1 MKALEK
7 NIAIEGRH
15 LVKDFNPGGA
25 ATKVLKDVSLQ
36 IAQGEF
42 ASIMGPSG
50 SGKST
55 LLYILGGLD
64 TPTSGSVLLNGTD
77 ISRFDDEKMS
87 RIRRQKIGFVFQ
99 FYNLIPN
106 LTALENVELALQI
119 CKDPLD
125 AETVLNEVGLGDRMK
140 NFPAQLSGGEQQRVS
155 IARALAKNPK
165 LLLCDEPT
173 GALDYQTGKAI
184 LKLLQDMCREREM
197 TVIVITHNSAIA
209 PMADR
214 VIKIK
219 NGKVSSMKQNDCP
232 MNVEEIEW

>member
-106 LTALENVELALQI
+106 L
-119 CKDPLD
+119 
-125 AETVLNEVGLGDRMK
+125 
-140 NFPAQLSGGEQQRVS
+140 S
-155 IARALAKNPK
+155 
-165 LLLCDEPT
+165 
-173 GALDYQTGKAI
+173 
-184 LKLLQDMCREREM
+184 
-197 TVIVITHNSAIA
+197 
-209 PMADR
+209 
-214 VIKIK
+214 
-219 NGKVSSMKQNDCP
+219 
-232 MNVEEIEW
+232 VEENRIIKATWNISWRLWDSPTAAGIRPGNCPAASSSGWLSPGP

>member
-15 LVKDFNPGGA
+15 LIKDFNPGGT

-106 LTALENVELALQI
+106 LSVEENILLPLLLDGRKKQDYKSDLEYILEV
-119 CKDPLD
+119 
-125 AETVLNEVGLGDRMK
+125 VGLSHRRRHT
-140 NFPAQLSGGEQQRVS
+140 PRELSGGQQQRVA
-155 IARALAKNPK
+155 IARALISRPEILFA
-165 LLLCDEPT
+165 DEPT
-173 GALDYQTGKAI
+173 GNLDTKTGEEIMA
-184 LKLLQDMCREREM
+184 LLQEINQTNGQTILMVTHSPEAAKSSSRII
-197 TVIVITHNSAIA
+197 TVRDGVI
-209 PMADR
+209 
-214 VIKIK
+214 
-219 NGKVSSMKQNDCP
+219 C
-232 MNVEEIEW
+232 